1 MTKASPRRKASAW
14 LPIAKL
20 LLLALY
26 LTFDYAAF
34 AQRVASLGPSLEL
47 AAFAIL
53 YTALV
58 LALVGAAFARP
69 APVRIVLAA
78 LLAAGSLMLHGYEW
92 TTGAPLVYDAFETMV
107 ASRGDAG
114 NAMAQHG
121 ATLLR
126 AGLAA
131 LVLFAAIALPPG
143 RLALPFGLGW
153 IVPALAVAALA
164 GLLYLRGGEGAR
176 GLPAPFSPLAQGAI
190 MAGLHALK
198 EDRPRQ
204 AVAFAPAPARG
215 DGDVVL
221 VIDESISARYLDINH
236 PAGVRS
242 GLAQERSGVVTANF
256 GVAAAVANCSSGSNL
271 TLRFGGTRE
280 SYREAAE
287 DMPSIW
293 AYARRAGRRTVYL
306 DAQRE
311 DGALQNL
318 MTPAEAREIDDFV
331 QLGGTPVLERDR
343 ELARQLG
350 ERLGNGVAEF
360 ILVNKVGAHFPIADK
375 FPLAAASYRPLPP
388 RGRSAGITDIAA
400 LPGQGA
406 DTEEEW
412 RRYRNAYRN
421 TLTWSTGGF
430 FDLLLPRVAG
440 SGAVL
445 LYTADHG
452 QNLHEGG
459 GPGGPTHCVPEP
471 RGGEEGAV
479 PLVVIAATGGGPG
492 EGPSAATDWEAIAAT
507 NRDAMSHF
515 RIFPTLLALLGY
527 PPEQTKAFYGPTL
540 LAPEKDPLTFTPN
553 YNASLG
559 RDPIWYRIDPAALAT
574 PPTSDYRARRLS
586 VSD

>member
-1 MTKASPRRKASAW
+1 MTKASPRREASAW

-34 AQRVASLGPSLEL
+34 AQRVASLGPSVEL

-53 YTALV
+53 YTALA
-58 LALVGAAFARP
+58 LALAAAALARR
-69 APVRIVLAA
+69 APVRIALAA

-92 TTGAPLVYDAFETMV
+92 TTGAPLVYEAFETMV

-121 ATLLR
+121 GNLLR

-143 RLALPFGLGW
+143 RLALPWGLGW
-153 IVPALAVAALA
+153 IVPAMAVVALA

-176 GLPAPFSPLAQGAI
+176 ALPAPFSPLAQGAI
-190 MAGLHALK
+190 MAGLHAAS

-204 AVAFAPAPARG
+204 DVAFPPGPARVR
-215 DGDVVL
+215 GDVVL
-221 VIDESISARYLDINH
+221 VIDESISANYLDINH
-236 PAGVRS
+236 PDGVRS
-242 GLAQERSGVVTANF
+242 GLAQARSGVVIGNF
-256 GVAAAVANCSSGSNL
+256 GIAVSIANCSSGSNR

-280 SYREAAE
+280 TYREAAE

-306 DAQRE
+306 DGQRE
-311 DGALQNL
+311 GGALQNL
-318 MTPAEAREIDDFV
+318 MTPEEVREIDDFV
-331 QLGGTPVLERDR
+331 QLGATPVVERDR
-343 ELARQLG
+343 ELARRLG
-350 ERLGNGVAEF
+350 ERLNNGVAEF

-375 FPLAAASYRPLPP
+375 FPLAAARYRPLPP
-388 RGRSAGITDIAA
+388 RGRSVGITDIAA

-421 TLTWSTGGF
+421 TLAWSTGGF

-440 SGAVL
+440 SDAVL

-452 QNLHEGG
+452 QDLHEGG

-471 RGGEEGAV
+471 RGEEGAV
-479 PLVVIAATGGGPG
+479 PLVAIAATGGGPG
-492 EGPSAATDWEAIAAT
+492 EGPSAPTDWEAIAAP
-507 NRDAMSHF
+507 NKNAMSHF

-527 PPEQTKAFYGPTL
+527 PPERTAAFYGPTL
-540 LAPEKDPLTFTPN
+540 FSREQDPLTFTPN

-559 RDPIWYRIDPAALAT
+559 RDPSWYRVDPAALAT
-574 PPTSDYRARRLS
+574 PPTSDDRARRLS